1 MWNTSPSNIITPII
15 ALSGALFFTSA
26 QTSASEIFNTKSLND
41 FDKNHIILN
50 NENNYWS
57 SYDYSNVETNTLQID
72 SKVDVADII
81 NLVKTTLGL
90 PNKDVADIFKV
101 TRQTL
106 HNYKNESGHGLH
118 EQNLL
123 RVRKLKVIFD
133 EVANILDKSP
143 GALSKTYIVNEQSF
157 FDLLNADE
165 LNEESI
171 ISFAKEIKVKMDSK
185 SKIVRENDNISLFNL
200 TRHA

>member
-1 MWNTSPSNIITPII
+1 MWNTSPNSMITPI
-15 ALSGALFFTSA
+15 ALSGALLFSSA
-26 QTSASEIFNTKSLND
+26 QTTASEIFSPKLLSN
-41 FDKNHIILN
+41 FDENHMILS

-57 SYDYSNVETNTLQID
+57 SYYHNSIEKNMSNAD
-72 SKVDVADII
+72 SKVDVSDII

-90 PNKDVADIFKV
+90 PNKDIADIFKV

-106 HNYKNESGHGLH
+106 HNYKNENSHALH

-133 EVANILDKSP
+133 DVANIVDKSP
-143 GALSKTYIVNEQSF
+143 GALSKTYIINEQSF
-157 FDLLNADE
+157 FDLLIADD
-165 LNEESI
+165 LDEESI
-171 ISFAKEIKVKMDSK
+171 IAFAKEIKLKMEFK
-185 SKIVRENDNISLFNL
+185 SKILRENDNISLFNL

>member
-1 MWNTSPSNIITPII
+1 MWNTSPSNIITPI

-41 FDKNHIILN
+41 FDKYQIILK

-106 HNYKNESGHGLH
+106 HNYKNEGGHGLH

-157 FDLLNADE
+157 FDLLSADE

>member
-1 MWNTSPSNIITPII
+1 MWNTSPSNIITPI
-15 ALSGALFFTSA
+15 ALSGALLFTSA
-26 QTSASEIFNTKSLND
+26 QTSASEIFNTKSFND
-41 FDKNHIILN
+41 FDKNQIILN

-57 SYDYSNVETNTLQID
+57 SYDYSNVETNTLRID
-72 SKVDVADII
+72 SKVDVSDII

-90 PNKDVADIFKV
+90 PNKDIADIFKV

-133 EVANILDKSP
+133 EVSNILDKSP

-165 LNEESI
+165 LNEKSI
-171 ISFAKEIKVKMDSK
+171 ISFAKEIKLKMDSK

>member
-1 MWNTSPSNIITPII
+1 MWNTSPSNLITPI

-41 FDKNHIILN
+41 FYQNQIILK

>member
-1 MWNTSPSNIITPII
+1 MWNTSPNNIITPI

-26 QTSASEIFNTKSLND
+26 QTSASEIFNTESLND
-41 FDKNHIILN
+41 FNINQIILN

-165 LNEESI
+165 LNEESV
-171 ISFAKEIKVKMDSK
+171 ISFAKEIKIKMDSK

>member
-1 MWNTSPSNIITPII
+1 MWNTSPSNIITPI

-41 FDKNHIILN
+41 FDKYQIILK

-157 FDLLNADE
+157 
-165 LNEESI
+165 
-171 ISFAKEIKVKMDSK
+171 
-185 SKIVRENDNISLFNL
+185 L
-200 TRHA
+200 TF

>member
-1 MWNTSPSNIITPII
+1 MWNTSPSNIITPI

-41 FDKNHIILN
+41 FDKYQIILK

-157 FDLLNADE
+157 FDLLSADE

>member
-1 MWNTSPSNIITPII
+1 MWNTSPSNIITPI

-41 FDKNHIILN
+41 FDKYQIILK

-165 LNEESI
+165 LNEKSI